1 MLRAEIFTLISK
13 YMSREQIDESKP
25 RKNDKPKIT
34 SNVLD
39 KLFNGR
45 NNFEDSI
52 PPIKPGELTEKTE
65 KPVKLTKSGNPDKRS
80 ITSKQNVVKAN
91 AVVAKALSVNA
102 EKVKEALS
110 KAKNTPDTIDEVDEV
125 DETDDETDFEILQVS
140 KPIPLPIP
148 EIKRIETETPPLV
161 VANIEND
168 WITQKKQIEEERKI
182 EREEL
187 KKQAEEQVKLL
198 REENKRLKNLG
209 DYNSHLSRISHL
221 SRNVNLMF

>member
-1 MLRAEIFTLISK
+1 MVKKE
-13 YMSREQIDESKP
+13 KP
-25 RKNDKPKIT
+25 EK
-34 SNVLD
+34 
-39 KLFNGR
+39 
-45 NNFEDSI
+45 
-52 PPIKPGELTEKTE
+52 PIKLKKDGTE
-65 KPVKLTKSGNPDKRS
+65 DKRS

-91 AVVAKALSVNA
+91 AVVAKALSANA

-110 KAKNTPDTIDEVDEV
+110 KAKSTPDTIDEVD
-125 DETDDETDFEILQVS
+125 DTDDETDFEILPVS

-148 EIKRIETETPPLV
+148 EIKRIETETPPII

-168 WITQKKQIEEERKI
+168 WVKQKKQIDEERKA
-182 EREEL
+182 EREAL
-187 KKQAEEQVKLL
+187 KKEAEEQVKLL

>member
-1 MLRAEIFTLISK
+1 MT
-13 YMSREQIDESKP
+13 KP
-25 RKNDKPKIT
+25 EN
-34 SNVLD
+34 S
-39 KLFNGR
+39 
-45 NNFEDSI
+45 
-52 PPIKPGELTEKTE
+52 E
-65 KPVKLTKSGNPDKRS
+65 KPVKLTKSGKPDKRS
-80 ITSKQNVVKAN
+80 ITSKANAAKAN
-91 AVVAKALSVNA
+91 DVLKKALSANA

-110 KAKNTPDTIDEVDEV
+110 KAKNTQDTIDEV

-140 KPIPLPIP
+140 KPIPLPTP
-148 EIKRIETETPPLV
+148 EIKRIETETPPVV

-168 WITQKKQIEEERKI
+168 WITQKKQIEEERKA